1 MGGHS
6 SSDKPIQRGEGSPR
20 LCFRVYEIAQGRMT
34 PKTTLEELEDRRMR
48 ELYGLKSNP
57 FRIRRRVG

>member
-1 MGGHS
+1 
-6 SSDKPIQRGEGSPR
+6 
-20 LCFRVYEIAQGRMT
+20 MT